1 MTNGVFF
8 DNNISSNDYGIY
20 LSESKYN
27 LIKENYIFNNTWDG
41 ILLKVSSNYTTI
53 ETNNIVNNS
62 RYGIYI
68 EDNSNSNT
76 IIGNTVHNN
85 TENGI
90 FLEQGYNNTIIG
102 NIVHNNTENGILLIS
117 SSNNNTIYDNSIES
131 NNNYG
136 IEILGSN
143 YNHIKENFIYNNT
156 SHGIELGASSNN
168 NTIEANTIIENSQ
181 GIDLIDSDGNVII
194 DNMVNG
200 SSYAGIYVSNAIF
213 TKIRGNIVY
222 NNTRNGIVL
231 DYGRNGTI
239 AENTVYNNLMNGISL
254 LSSDNNYNNITSNT
268 VYNNTENGIK
278 LFNSNFNLIS
288 ENEVYNNILDGILI
302 YGDSND
308 ITNNIVKDNN
318 ENGIHIDPGN
328 YNYIDS
334 NTVRDNAIHG
344 IFLEEGTDYNEITEN
359 IIHNNTIGI
368 EIDSMG
374 DNNSIYQNLFLKNGN
389 HAVDDGTDNK
399 WNSTTIGN
407 YWDNWT
413 SPDVSP
419 NDGIVDVPYNISGSA
434 GSVDYLPIAEDGAP
448 RITINS
454 PSGGDAFSSTAPSF
468 DVTITDDYLD
478 DMWYSIDGG
487 LNNYTFTA
495 NGIIEQAAW
504 GPISDGA
511 LTLAFYASD
520 IFGNIGFAEVIIE
533 KDTQAPIITIYSPN
547 PGEIFGNDAPSYN
560 VTVTDPNLDSV
571 WLELN
576 GTNYELSTPIIGTIN
591 QTVWAALPEGS
602 YIITLHA
609 NDTLGQ
615 STSQSVTITK
625 TVPSGGGIGLDYV
638 VTSFLIFITGGIGV
652 IVVIVVIRAK
662 KRVKYS

>member
-1 MTNGVFF
+1 M
-8 DNNISSNDYGIY
+8 
-20 LSESKYN
+20 
-27 LIKENYIFNNTWDG
+27 
-41 ILLKVSSNYTTI
+41 
-53 ETNNIVNNS
+53 
-62 RYGIYI
+62 
-68 EDNSNSNT
+68 
-76 IIGNTVHNN
+76 
-85 TENGI
+85 
-90 FLEQGYNNTIIG
+90 EQGYNNTIIG
-102 NIVHNNTENGILLIS
+102 NIFDNNTLSGILLTS
-117 SSNNNTIYDNSIES
+117 SDNNTIYDNNIES
-131 NNNYG
+131 NDKYG
-136 IEILGSN
+136 IELQVSN

-156 SHGIELGASSNN
+156 NHGIELAASSNN
-168 NTIEANTIIENSQ
+168 NMIETNTIIGSRN
-181 GIDLIDSDGNVII
+181 GIDLATGNGNSII
-194 DNMVNG
+194 ENIVN
-200 SSYAGIYVSNAIF
+200 SSLYSGIYLYEGNF
-213 TKIRGNIVY
+213 TKVIGNIVH
-222 NNTRNGIVL
+222 NNTQSGIEL
-231 DYGRNGTI
+231 EIIQNSTI

-254 LSSDNNYNNITSNT
+254 ISSDNNYNNITSNI
-268 VYNNTENGIK
+268 VYNNELTGIQ
-278 LFNSNFNLIS
+278 LIQSNFNLIS
-288 ENEVYNNILDGILI
+288 ENEVY
-302 YGDSND
+302 
-308 ITNNIVKDNN
+308 DNN
-318 ENGIHIDPGN
+318 EKGIYIDLGN

-434 GSVDYLPIAEDGAP
+434 GSVGYLPIAEDGAP

-533 KDTQAPIITIYSPN
+533 KDTQAPIITINSPN

-560 VTVTDPNLDSV
+560 LTVTDPNLDSV

-591 QTVWAALPEGS
+591 QTAWAALPEGS
-602 YIITLHA
+602 YTITLHA
-609 NDTLGQ
+609 NDTLGH
-615 STSQSVTITK
+615 STSETVTITK
-625 TVPSGGGIGLDYV
+625 TVPSGGGIGLDYFM
-638 VTSFLIFITGGIGV
+638 TSFLISITGGLGV
-652 IVVIVVIRAK
+652 IVVIVKIRAK
-662 KRVKYS
+662 KRIKFS

>member
-1 MTNGVFF
+1 M
-8 DNNISSNDYGIY
+8 
-20 LSESKYN
+20 
-27 LIKENYIFNNTWDG
+27 
-41 ILLKVSSNYTTI
+41 
-53 ETNNIVNNS
+53 
-62 RYGIYI
+62 
-68 EDNSNSNT
+68 
-76 IIGNTVHNN
+76 
-85 TENGI
+85 
-90 FLEQGYNNTIIG
+90 EQGYNNTIIG
-102 NIVHNNTENGILLIS
+102 NIFDNNTLSGILLTS
-117 SSNNNTIYDNSIES
+117 SDNNTIYDNNIES
-131 NNNYG
+131 NDKYG
-136 IEILGSN
+136 IELQVSN

-156 SHGIELGASSNN
+156 NHGIELAASSNN
-168 NTIEANTIIENSQ
+168 NMIETNTIIGSRN
-181 GIDLIDSDGNVII
+181 GIDLATGNGNSII
-194 DNMVNG
+194 ENIVN
-200 SSYAGIYVSNAIF
+200 SSLYSGIYLYEGNF
-213 TKIRGNIVY
+213 TKVIGNIVH
-222 NNTRNGIVL
+222 NNTQSGIEL
-231 DYGRNGTI
+231 EIIQNSTI

-254 LSSDNNYNNITSNT
+254 ISSDNNYNNITSNI
-268 VYNNTENGIK
+268 VYNNELTGIQ
-278 LFNSNFNLIS
+278 LIQSNFNLIS
-288 ENEVYNNILDGILI
+288 ENEVY
-302 YGDSND
+302 
-308 ITNNIVKDNN
+308 DNN
-318 ENGIHIDPGN
+318 EKGIYIDLGN